1 MMKAL
6 SSGRKWTVGTLSYT
20 ASGIVTLFCLLLLG
34 DFSNS
39 IKDRSIYQIV
49 QLMFKT
55 YGASDF
61 LNGLLMVSLPS
72 AFGLILG
79 PIISYRSDRCRS
91 RLGRRLP
98 YLLLTTPIA
107 AMAIVGFA
115 FSPMLGKF
123 LAPLL
128 GTPENPTILFLLGIC
143 WAVFEF
149 ATVISVALFGALV
162 NDVVP
167 EKLLGRF
174 FGLFRA
180 IALLAGILFNYWFL
194 GYAQSH
200 YFWLFLVIA
209 LIYAGGFMIM
219 CLKIK
224 EGEYPPPEKQ
234 ARKGFFHAAKVYFS
248 ECYSDPYYLLL
259 FVFLT
264 FTGLT
269 FAPVNSFSMF
279 YAQSLNV
286 PMDHYGKY
294 LAITYMISLAAS
306 YFLGILADRFHPL
319 RTGLLALGAYGA
331 AALISW
337 ITISGEI
344 TFAVAFIAHGVL
356 SGSYFTLTASLQQR
370 LLPRDRFGQF
380 HSAAGIMCALFYIG
394 TIPLVGKFLD
404 YTGHQYR
411 YVFFWGG
418 IFALISLATGLY
430 LYRQFN
436 RHGGV
441 DHYQAP
447 GTERTEE
454 AAAFLREESKRS

>member
-1 MMKAL
+1 MNIRSQEKI
-6 SSGRKWTVGTLSYT
+6 WTVGTLSYT

-39 IKDRSIYQIV
+39 IKERSIFQIV

-61 LNGLLMVSLPS
+61 FNGLLMVSLPS

-98 YLLLTTPIA
+98 YLLFTTPIA

-115 FSPMLGKF
+115 FSPMLGKL
-123 LAPLL
+123 LAALL
-128 GTPENPTILFLLGIC
+128 GTPENPTILFMLGIF
-143 WAVFEF
+143 WAIFEF
-149 ATVISVALFGALV
+149 ATVISIALFGALV

-200 YFWLFLVIA
+200 YFWLFLAIA
-209 LIYAGGFMIM
+209 AIYAGGFMLM
-219 CLKIK
+219 CLKVK
-224 EGEYPPPEKQ
+224 EGEYPPPEAHNK
-234 ARKGFFHAAKVYFS
+234 KGFFNAAHIYFS
-248 ECYSDPYYLLL
+248 ECYSNPYYLLV

-294 LAITYMISLAAS
+294 LAVTYMISLAAS

-319 RTGLLALGAYGA
+319 RTGLLALAAYGI
-331 AALISW
+331 AALVSW
-337 ITISGEI
+337 CCISGE
-344 TFAVAFIAHGVL
+344 TSFAVAFIGHGVL
-356 SGSYFTLTASLQQR
+356 SGTYFTLTASLQQR

-380 HSAAGIMCALFYIG
+380 HSAAGIMGALVYIV

-404 YTGHQYR
+404 YTGHQYC

-418 IFALISLATGLY
+418 IFALLSLGTGLY
-430 LYRQFN
+430 LYREFN
-436 RHGGV
+436 KRGGV

-447 GTERTEE
+447 
-454 AAAFLREESKRS
+454 

>member
-1 MMKAL
+1 MRNFL
-6 SSGRKWTVGTLSYT
+6 SSEKRWTVGTLSYT

-39 IKDRSIYQIV
+39 IKERSIFQIV

-79 PIISYRSDRCRS
+79 PVISYRSDRCRS

-98 YLLLTTPIA
+98 YLLLTTPLA

-123 LAPLL
+123 FAPLL
-128 GTPENPTILFLLGIC
+128 GTPENPTILLLLGIF

-200 YFWLFLVIA
+200 YFWLFLAIA
-209 LIYAGGFMIM
+209 AIYAGGFMLM

-224 EGEYPPPEKQ
+224 EGEYPPPEKHDK
-234 ARKGFFHAAKVYFS
+234 KGFFNATKIYFS
-248 ECYSDPYYLLL
+248 ECYSNPYYLLV

-264 FTGLT
+264 FTD
-269 FAPVNSFSMF
+269 SHS
-279 YAQSLNV
+279 
-286 PMDHYGKY
+286 
-294 LAITYMISLAAS
+294 
-306 YFLGILADRFHPL
+306 
-319 RTGLLALGAYGA
+319 
-331 AALISW
+331 
-337 ITISGEI
+337 
-344 TFAVAFIAHGVL
+344 
-356 SGSYFTLTASLQQR
+356 
-370 LLPRDRFGQF
+370 PR
-380 HSAAGIMCALFYIG
+380 
-394 TIPLVGKFLD
+394 
-404 YTGHQYR
+404 
-411 YVFFWGG
+411 
-418 IFALISLATGLY
+418 
-430 LYRQFN
+430 
-436 RHGGV
+436 
-441 DHYQAP
+441 
-447 GTERTEE
+447 
-454 AAAFLREESKRS
+454 

>member
-1 MMKAL
+1 
-6 SSGRKWTVGTLSYT
+6 
-20 ASGIVTLFCLLLLG
+20 
-34 DFSNS
+34 
-39 IKDRSIYQIV
+39 
-49 QLMFKT
+49 
-55 YGASDF
+55 
-61 LNGLLMVSLPS
+61 
-72 AFGLILG
+72 
-79 PIISYRSDRCRS
+79 
-91 RLGRRLP
+91 
-98 YLLLTTPIA
+98 
-107 AMAIVGFA
+107 MAIVGFA

-123 LAPLL
+123 FAPLL
-128 GTPENPTILFLLGIC
+128 GTPENPTILLLLGIF

-200 YFWLFLVIA
+200 YFWLFLAIA
-209 LIYAGGFMIM
+209 AIYAGGFMLM

-224 EGEYPPPEKQ
+224 EGEYPPPEKHDK
-234 ARKGFFHAAKVYFS
+234 KGFFNATKIYFS
-248 ECYSDPYYLLL
+248 ECYSNPYYLLV

-294 LAITYMISLAAS
+294 LAVTYMISLGAS

-319 RTGLLALGAYGA
+319 RTGLLALGAYGI

-337 ITISGEI
+337 CCISGE
-344 TFAVAFIAHGVL
+344 TSFAVAFIGHGVL
-356 SGSYFTLTASLQQR
+356 SGTYFTLTASLQQR

-380 HSAAGIMCALFYIG
+380 HSAAGIMGSLFYIG
-394 TIPLVGKFLD
+394 TIPMVGKFLD

-441 DHYQAP
+441 DRYQAP
-447 GTERTEE
+447 
-454 AAAFLREESKRS
+454 

>member
-1 MMKAL
+1 MNNTAPVK
-6 SSGRKWTVGTLSYT
+6 KWSVGTLSYT
-20 ASGIVTLFCLLLLG
+20 VSGVVTLFCLLLLG
-34 DFSNS
+34 DFANS
-39 IKDRSIYQIV
+39 IKERSIFQIV

-61 LNGLLMVSLPS
+61 FNGLLMVSLPC

-79 PIISYRSDRCRS
+79 PVISYRSDRCRS
-91 RLGRRLP
+91 RWGRRLP

-107 AMAIVGFA
+107 ALAIVGFA
-115 FSPMLGKF
+115 FSPTLGKAAASF
-123 LAPLL
+123 L
-128 GTPENPTILFLLGIC
+128 GTQENPTILLLLGVF
-143 WAVFEF
+143 WAIFEF

-200 YFWLFLVIA
+200 YFWLFIVIA
-209 LIYAGGFMIM
+209 AIYAGGFMLM
-219 CLKIK
+219 CLKVK
-224 EGEYPPPEKQ
+224 EGEYPPPEEHKK
-234 ARKGFFHAAKVYFS
+234 KGFFNAAKIYFS
-248 ECYSDPYYLLL
+248 ECYSNPYYLLV
-259 FVFLT
+259 FAFLT
-264 FTGLT
+264 FAGLT

-279 YAQSLNV
+279 YAQSLHV

-294 LAITYMISLAAS
+294 LAITYLISLFAA
-306 YFLGILADRFHPL
+306 YFLGVLADRFHPL
-319 RTGLLALGAYGA
+319 RTGLLAIGLYGT

-337 ITISGEI
+337 LTVSEEM
-344 TFAVAFIAHGVL
+344 TFAIAFIGHGVL
-356 SGSYFTLTASLQQR
+356 SGTYFTLTASLQQR

-380 HSAAGIMCALFYIG
+380 HSAAGIMSSIFYIVA
-394 TIPLVGKFLD
+394 IPLVGKFLD

-418 IFALISLATGLY
+418 IFALLTLITGLY
-430 LYRQFN
+430 LYKQFN
-436 RHGGV
+436 KHGGI
-441 DHYQAP
+441 DGYQAP
-447 GTERTEE
+447 
-454 AAAFLREESKRS
+454 